1 VGLLV
6 AVPRV
11 SALAVLV
18 LVLALALAAPVP
30 VPVLAPAPAPA
41 PEGPANDSEDGRETA
56 EERIL
61 YAKKPVRCLV
71 SPLSYKS
78 LGSDIYDEHFLQKGF
93 AYSLHEDVAPL
104 IHKTQGIVM
113 VRAVLM
119 NSSRPLTLYNAAP
132 FSGPVSSQFSI
143 DMELEHVLAESE
155 LLSHADK
162 FGFILNAG
170 KDEFTR
176 HLRNPLNSS
185 KDVLDTYQRQ
195 IIALHRNPERIETYQ
210 TILRGLKTSEQILIH
225 QAPTESSKVAESQ
238 IFFTGEHTKSLNAI
252 PYLVALCVFLK
263 VWIAPALALLSP
275 LLLVLM
281 PYVIMTQVMDMSLT
295 WEMYTFMMKQMV
307 FGIQEGESWKLK
319 HWAQAS
325 WTLVSIGQ
333 GIVTPFLAAYH
344 TTKLDATIIQ
354 RGNALIK
361 IQKAV
366 KYMVDEITDQGG
378 LASTLICPDVPEE
391 PHEAAAWMDQEPLGY
406 KALMTLLGRIDVR
419 IAIASNPKW
428 HPYTFTVDSATDTFT
443 LSNFSDLAITPEDA
457 KRSVLTLGGHS
468 LLTGPN
474 RGGKSS
480 NLRGILQ
487 QVLLAQTFG
496 FTYDCV
502 GSWKPFRQI
511 FTRLKSRDTA
521 GKESLFEMEVRY
533 ASKII
538 KSLNKNRWHSLVLV
552 DELFHSTNPPDAEI
566 AAKVFLKQLWV
577 QGYTKSIISTHI
589 FGLCDSGFAKDIQQ
603 LRCDAKVRMDTSIEY
618 SYVLSSGICRVSSV
632 REVLE
637 ESGLLT

>member
-1 VGLLV
+1 MLVPLVVGALV
-6 AVPRV
+6 
-11 SALAVLV
+11 ALAVLAV
-18 LVLALALAAPVP
+18 LAVLAALVVLATLVLADAD
-30 VPVLAPAPAPA
+30 
-41 PEGPANDSEDGRETA
+41 EEPANDSAGGRETVVGQP
-56 EERIL
+56 L
-61 YAKKPVRCLV
+61 YAKKPVHCLA
-71 SPLSYKS
+71 SLLSRKS
-78 LGSDIYDEHFLQKGF
+78 LESYEYDGYFLQIMIACSF
-93 AYSLHEDVAPL
+93 HEGVEPL
-104 IHKTQGIVM
+104 VHKTQGIEM
-113 VRAVLM
+113 VRTVQM
-119 NSSRPLTLYNAAP
+119 NSSRPLTLYIAAP
-132 FSGPVSSQFSI
+132 FSGPISSQFSI
-143 DMELEHVLAESE
+143 DMDLEHVLAESE

-162 FGFILNAG
+162 FGCILSAG
-170 KDEFTR
+170 KNEFTR
-176 HLRNPLNSS
+176 QLRSPLNSS
-185 KDVLDTYQRQ
+185 KLVLHKKQQQ
-195 IIALHRNPERIETYQ
+195 ITALQRNPEQIEECQ
-210 TILRGLKTSEQILIH
+210 TVLADLKPSEQILIH
-225 QAPTESSKVAESQ
+225 QAPTDSSKVAESQ

-281 PYVIMTQVMDMSLT
+281 PYVIMTQVMDMRLT

-307 FGIQEGESWKLK
+307 FGIQEGEPWRLK

-325 WTLVSIGQ
+325 WTLISIGQ

-344 TTKLDATIIQ
+344 TTKLDATIIA

-366 KYMVDEITDQGG
+366 KSMVDEITHLGG
-378 LASTLICPDVPEE
+378 MASTLVCPDVPEE

-406 KALMTLLGRIDVR
+406 KALMTLLGQIDLT

-428 HPYTFTVDSATDTFT
+428 RPYDYTVESGTEKFT
-443 LSNFSDLAITPEDA
+443 LSDFSDLAIAPKDA
-457 KRSVLTLGGHS
+457 KRSELPLRGHS

-496 FTYDCV
+496 FTYDCQ

-533 ASKII
+533 ASKIVR
-538 KSLNKNRWHSLVLV
+538 SLKANRWHSLVLV

-566 AAKVFLKQLWV
+566 SAKVFLKQLWA
-577 QGYTKSIISTHI
+577 QAYTKSIISTHI
-589 FGLCDSGFAKDIQQ
+589 FGLCDSGFAESIQQ
-603 LRCDAKVRMDTSIEY
+603 LRCDAKERADRSIIY
-618 SYVLSSGICRVSSV
+618 SYVLSPGICRVSSV

-637 ESGLLT
+637 ESGLLV

>member
-1 VGLLV
+1 
-6 AVPRV
+6 
-11 SALAVLV
+11 
-18 LVLALALAAPVP
+18 
-30 VPVLAPAPAPA
+30 
-41 PEGPANDSEDGRETA
+41 
-56 EERIL
+56 
-61 YAKKPVRCLV
+61 
-71 SPLSYKS
+71 
-78 LGSDIYDEHFLQKGF
+78 
-93 AYSLHEDVAPL
+93 
-104 IHKTQGIVM
+104 
-113 VRAVLM
+113 M
-119 NSSRPLTLYNAAP
+119 NSSRPLTLYIAAP
-132 FSGPVSSQFSI
+132 FSAPNSSQFSI
-143 DMELEHVLAESE
+143 DMDLEHVLAESE
-155 LLSHADK
+155 LLSHANK
-162 FGFILNAG
+162 FGFILSAG

-185 KDVLDTYQRQ
+185 KDVLYKKQVQ
-195 IIALHRNPERIETYQ
+195 ITTLHRNPEQIETYQ
-210 TILRGLKTSEQILIH
+210 TILNELKASEQILIH
-225 QAPTESSKVAESQ
+225 QAPTDSSKVAESQ

-281 PYVIMTQVMDMSLT
+281 PYVIMTQVMDMRLT

-307 FGIQEGESWKLK
+307 FGIQEGEPWRLK

-325 WTLVSIGQ
+325 WTLISLGQ

-344 TTKLDATIIQ
+344 TTKLDATIIA

-366 KYMVDEITDQGG
+366 KHIVDELVQQGCM
-378 LASTLICPDVPEE
+378 ASTLLCPDIPEE

-406 KALMTLLGRIDVR
+406 KALMTLLGRIDLT

-428 HPYTFTVDSATDTFT
+428 RPYDYTVESATKRFT
-443 LSNFSDLAITPEDA
+443 LSDFSDLAIAPKDA
-457 KRSVLTLGGHS
+457 KHSKLTLGGHS

-533 ASKII
+533 ASKIV
-538 KSLNKNRWHSLVLV
+538 KSLKANRWHSLVLV

-566 AAKVFLKQLWV
+566 SAKVFLKQLWA

-589 FGLCDSGFAKDIQQ
+589 FGLCDSGFAKGIQQ
-603 LRCDAKVRMDTSIEY
+603 LRCDAKESEDRSIIY
-618 SYVLSSGICRVSSV
+618 SYVLSPGICRVSSV

-637 ESGLLT
+637 ESGLLVS